1 VGPKK
6 VIKAEFKLPSPLCA
20 AMKKRSP
27 SRAEGE
33 PPAARRHSGP
43 YLPSASSRPSS
54 ATAAARNS
62 GIPMGSLTSYTL
74 HKTVGRGAFG
84 VVRRASHH
92 SSGETVAIKSPRNDV
107 GHDELLR
114 EASLLLSAGHDNPGV
129 VKLLEVARGPTNN
142 ADDVHLVMEFVE
154 PKDLHD
160 VLLERRRR
168 RLPFTEV
175 EAHGLMRQLLD
186 GAERMHASGVVH
198 CDLKP
203 GNVLVDRSDG
213 RLKICDFGL
222 AVSNTLP
229 PPAGVG
235 LQRTPRYMAPELLV
249 GGTDDHVPAMDM
261 WSLGCVMAEIM
272 AGRPLFHVE
281 ENEVMLGM
289 QIIRFLG
296 IPDDVSELPLHV
308 TAPSKL
314 RNIVPEERRSQ
325 AGFDVLHGL
334 LEYHPKDR
342 LTAAAALQ
350 MPWFSQE
357 SAEPPSPSK
366 DVN

>member
-1 VGPKK
+1 
-6 VIKAEFKLPSPLCA
+6 
-20 AMKKRSP
+20 MKKRSP
-27 SRAEGE
+27 SRAKGE
-33 PPAARRHSGP
+33 RPAARRHRGP
-43 YLPSASSRPSS
+43 NAPSASSMPSS
-54 ATAAARNS
+54 SAAAARNS
-62 GIPMGSLTSYTL
+62 RIPMGSLTSYTL
-74 HKTVGRGAFG
+74 HKPVGRGAFG

-92 SSGETVAIKSPRNDV
+92 RSGETVAIKSPRNDV
-107 GHDELLR
+107 GRDEVLR
-114 EASLLLSAGHDNPGV
+114 EASLLLSACHDNPSV
-129 VKLLEVARGPTNN
+129 LKLLEVARGPTNN
-142 ADDVHLVMEFVE
+142 ADDVHLVMEFVG

-160 VLLERRRR
+160 VLLERR
-168 RLPFTEV
+168 LPFTEA
-175 EAHGLMRQLLD
+175 EARGLMRQLLD
-186 GAERMHASGVVH
+186 GAGRMHASGVVH

-203 GNVLVDRSDG
+203 GNVLVDRRRDG
-213 RLKICDFGL
+213 RLKICDFGF
-222 AVSNTLP
+222 AVSDTLP
-229 PPAGVG
+229 PPPGVG
-235 LQRTPRYMAPELLV
+235 LQGTPRYMPPQMLLRA
-249 GGTDDHVPAMDM
+249 TDDRVPAMDM

-272 AGRPLFHVE
+272 AGRPLFRVE